1 MDKLEVKFRGSFSDR
16 YNLIDINKTI
26 QTVEFDKNTRNAI
39 FNKIASIFNKIE
51 RSMQK
56 QHFIKILYTQAF
68 NKKVSEIPT
77 IYSSSNYSLHK
88 ALKDVEQ
95 VIDNN
100 PYHEILS
107 LIEFLVVLS
116 NQLLYETTNFENDF
130 NQIFEENCV
139 GYRFVNQTI
148 SPITD
153 KVEIQEIETACKT
166 SNKFQN
172 ASNHIQNALN
182 ALSNREN
189 KDYKSCI
196 HESISAIEATV
207 NVIMG
212 FKKTLG
218 DALKEFEKKG
228 YPIHP
233 ALKSAFE
240 KMYGYTSDKDGIRH
254 DFGNDSNVDFE
265 EAKYMLVSCSAFMN
279 YLIGISTKISQ

>member
-1 MDKLEVKFRGSFSDR
+1 MSKLEVQWRGGFSDR

-26 QTVEFDKNTRNAI
+26 QTVEFDKETRNAI
-39 FNKIASIFNKIE
+39 FNEISCIFNEIE
-51 RSMQK
+51 HSSRDQ
-56 QHFIKILYTQAF
+56 QFIRILYTQVF
-68 NKKVSEIPT
+68 NKKVSEIPRVYG
-77 IYSSSNYSLHK
+77 YSTYSLDK
-88 ALKDVEQ
+88 TLKDVEGI
-95 VIDNN
+95 IDNN
-100 PYHEILS
+100 SYHEILT
-107 LIEFLVVLS
+107 LIEFLVIFTKKFFYGS
-116 NQLLYETTNFENDF
+116 TYENEFNQLFED
-130 NQIFEENCV
+130 NCV

-153 KVEIQEIETACKT
+153 NLEIQEIETACKT
-166 SNKFQN
+166 LDKFQN

-182 ALSNREN
+182 SLSNREN

-212 FKKTLG
+212 SKKTLG

-279 YLIGISTKISQ
+279 YLIGISTKIS

>member
-1 MDKLEVKFRGSFSDR
+1 MSKLEVKWRCSFSDR

-26 QTVEFDKNTRNAI
+26 QTLEFDKETRNAI
-39 FNKIASIFNKIE
+39 FNKIASIFDKIE
-51 RSMQK
+51 HSIYEQ
-56 QHFIKILYTQAF
+56 QFISTLYTQAF

-77 IYSSSNYSLHK
+77 RYSSSSYSLDS
-88 ALKDVEQ
+88 ALSDVEQ

-100 PYHEILS
+100 SYHEILS
-107 LIEFLVVLS
+107 LIEFLVILS
-116 NQLLYETTNFENDF
+116 NQLLFGINYEYEF
-130 NQIFEENCV
+130 NQIFEINCV

-182 ALSNREN
+182 ALSDRES

-196 HESISAIEATV
+196 HESISAIETTV

-212 FKKTLG
+212 SKKTLG
-218 DALKEFEKKG
+218 DALKEFEKKDTL
-228 YPIHP
+228 YIQH
-233 ALKSAFE
+233 
-240 KMYGYTSDKDGIRH
+240 
-254 DFGNDSNVDFE
+254 
-265 EAKYMLVSCSAFMN
+265 
-279 YLIGISTKISQ
+279 